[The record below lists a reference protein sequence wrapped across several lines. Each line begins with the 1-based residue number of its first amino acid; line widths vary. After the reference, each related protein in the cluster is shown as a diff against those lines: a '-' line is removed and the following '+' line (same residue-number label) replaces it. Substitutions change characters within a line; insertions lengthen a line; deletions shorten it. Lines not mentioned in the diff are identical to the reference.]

1 MLHLSNKLSASLD
14 FRHTQ
19 ATREEL
25 WCKDLFSMNKLKTA
39 TLKKKKWTNS
49 IIASIEGTSS
59 PLNPAQVF
67 SRSSPCSSILMSFSS
82 SSHDRLGLLGQQYVE
97 AFLQYHPVPGKLVIW
112 GESSWVGRAGGLPI
126 WSHLLWKEKR
136 VCLCFLRVSNHE
148 NRFSVCFQIS
158 PWQLAALQS

>member
-25 WCKDLFSMNKLKTA
+25 WRKDLFSMNKLKTA

-67 SRSSPCSSILMSFSS
+67 SRSSPCSSILICLSPPPHMTGLGCWVSS
-82 SSHDRLGLLGQQYVE
+82 MLKRFFNITRCRENLSS
-97 AFLQYHPVPGKLVIW
+97 
-112 GESSWVGRAGGLPI
+112 GENRAGWAELVGSPSGVTFCGKRKSVLVLFKGFK
-126 WSHLLWKEKR
+126 SWK
-136 VCLCFLRVSNHE
+136 
-148 NRFSVCFQIS
+148 
-158 PWQLAALQS
+158 